1 MAKIK
6 LKHILAGIC
15 MVVGVTLFYTGW
27 KQRSSLGS
35 QIGDILG
42 HAPAEPMWYM
52 AGGAV
57 ILLVGLGV
65 LVRGK

>member
-1 MAKIK
+1 MAKIN
-6 LKHILAGIC
+6 LKHILAAIC
-15 MVVGVTLFYTGW
+15 MVVGLTLFYTGW

-42 HAPAEPMWYM
+42 QAPSEPMWLM

-57 ILLVGLGV
+57 VLLVGLGV
-65 LVRGK
+65 LVRAK